1 MATWFEIE
9 FTGEPTDADRE
20 RVAEL
25 VRDGFTSGQL
35 LSEAVTEDEMPVMT
49 GDSATHN
56 ADGDAYAD
64 TDVSGIFPGIR
75 QSIAASIEGQAS

>member
-20 RVAEL
+20 RAADL

-35 LSEAVTEDEMPVMT
+35 LNEPDDEE
-49 GDSATHN
+49 S
-56 ADGDAYAD
+56 
-64 TDVSGIFPGIR
+64 
-75 QSIAASIEGQAS
+75 